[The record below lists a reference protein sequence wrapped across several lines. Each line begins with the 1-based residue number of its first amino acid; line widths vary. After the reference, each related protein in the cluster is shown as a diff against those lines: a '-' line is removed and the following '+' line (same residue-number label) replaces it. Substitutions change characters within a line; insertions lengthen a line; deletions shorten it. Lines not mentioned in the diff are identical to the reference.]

1 MSKALLYIFDLMIQ
15 HRCSLVATQ
24 YEPLNYLDMVPWAS
38 NTAFLY
44 LFK

>member
-1 MSKALLYIFDLMIQ
+1 MSKALLYVFDLMIQ

-24 YEPLNYLDMVPWAS
+24 FEPLNYLDTVLWAS
-38 NTAFLY
+38 DTAFLY